1 MTWRVKQLSWKKIC
15 AATEVPENTLE
26 KFEVDGIEIMI
37 ANYGEGYRAFPPRCP
52 HMEEPLCE
60 SGMLFDGLLTC
71 SKHLWQWNMQT
82 GETIGIAEKELL
94 FYDVKQ
100 EGNDIYAQVE
110 QELVYEDD
118 GEDEDD
124 DDDDFFNAD

>member
-1 MTWRVKQLSWKKIC
+1 MSWKKIC
-15 AATEVPENTLE
+15 AATEVPKNSLG
-26 KFEVDGIEIMI
+26 KFVVDDIEVMI

-52 HMEEPLCE
+52 HMAEPLCE

-71 SKHLWQWNMQT
+71 SKHLWQWDMKT
-82 GETIGIAEKELL
+82 GEKIGIAERELL

-100 EGNDIYAQVE
+100 EDDDIYANVA

-118 GEDEDD
+118 DDEDEDD
-124 DDDDFFNAD
+124 EGDEDFFNAD

>member
-1 MTWRVKQLSWKKIC
+1 
-15 AATEVPENTLE
+15 
-26 KFEVDGIEIMI
+26 MI

-71 SKHLWQWNMQT
+71 SKHLWQWDMKT

-94 FYDVKQ
+94 FYDLKQ
-100 EGNDIYAQVE
+100 EGEDIYAHIE
-110 QELVYEDD
+110 QALIYEDD
-118 GEDEDD
+118 DEDEEEDD
-124 DDDDFFNAD
+124 EDFFNAD

>member
-1 MTWRVKQLSWKKIC
+1 MSWKKIC
-15 AATEVPENTLE
+15 AASEVPENGLE

-71 SKHLWQWNMQT
+71 SKHLWQWNMKT
-82 GETIGIAEKELL
+82 GETIGIAERELL
-94 FYDVKQ
+94 FYDLKQ
-100 EGNDIYAQVE
+100 EGDVIYAHID
-110 QELVYEDD
+110 QEHVYEDD
-118 GEDEDD
+118 DDDDEEE
-124 DDDDFFNAD
+124 DDDDFFNAN

>member
-1 MTWRVKQLSWKKIC
+1 MSWKKIC
-15 AATEVPENTLE
+15 AATEVPENSLG

-37 ANYGEGYRAFPPRCP
+37 ANYGQGYRAFPPRCP

-100 EGNDIYAQVE
+100 EGDDIYAHVE

-118 GEDEDD
+118 DDDEDE

>member
-1 MTWRVKQLSWKKIC
+1 MSWKKIC
-15 AATEVPENTLE
+15 VATEVPENSLG
-26 KFEVDGIEIMI
+26 KFEVDGFEIMI

-94 FYDVKQ
+94 FYEVKQ
-100 EGNDIYAQVE
+100 EGDEIHAFIK

-118 GEDEDD
+118 DDDEDE

>member
-1 MTWRVKQLSWKKIC
+1 MSWKKIC

>member
-1 MTWRVKQLSWKKIC
+1 LSWKKVC
-15 AATEVPENTLE
+15 AVTEVPENSLG
-26 KFEVDGIEIMI
+26 KFEVDGFEIMI

-100 EGNDIYAQVE
+100 EGDEIHAFIE

-118 GEDEDD
+118 EDDEDE

>member
-1 MTWRVKQLSWKKIC
+1 LSWKKIC
-15 AATEVPENTLE
+15 AATEIPENTLE
-26 KFEVDGIEIMI
+26 KFVVDGIEIMI

-60 SGMLFDGLLTC
+60 SGLLFDGLLTC
-71 SKHLWQWNMQT
+71 SKHLWQWNMKT

-94 FYDVKQ
+94 FYDIKQ
-100 EGNDIYAQVE
+100 EGDDIYAHVG

-118 GEDEDD
+118 DDEDEED